1 MFLVIPLAGVS
12 IAYLCEDYPVY
23 SFLVVSNDKAIS
35 AFFKRSLS
43 KDYVVHIARTHEEAL
58 QIFLKIDIDVTFL
71 DVLLNDDGAN
81 KLIEEL
87 RQTNIDPTIVMIVP
101 EAQSILPEEC
111 RIFGECEYLK
121 KPLRKEAIENISKRA
136 LEKQELKRELGFIQS
151 HIKNLKPE
159 YTRISEWAFNK
170 QESARVP
177 YLTYK
182 EVFQKFSKVLT
193 RVYDLGKLADLT
205 VEAMAETFGVGRAVF
220 MFMDKNDGLFRPF
233 RCLGLDEITA
243 RSICFTMNQGIM
255 LWLTRNH
262 QILNKEVINREVA
275 TNKLAVR
282 EAIKIQKEMNLLQAQ
297 LCIPIFA
304 NGNLCSVI
312 ALGNKITGK
321 ALFDE
326 DIELQS
332 MLAGY
337 IGMAVENAFLYQ
349 EVNLRRIHNENVLEN
364 IPYGIIVINKDCKVN
379 IFNKNAA
386 RMLNISSDDAI
397 GKDVKY
403 IGSLFANY
411 LLRTLK
417 DKKTFKRSEVV
428 HPVTHSTYD
437 ISTSL
442 LLDDNT
448 ELGAIMIFSDLSD
461 VKKMET
467 KIKDLENLVNGYLV
481 NSENTIPPELTQAVT
496 NLSKSWFSDRHR
508 LKMEQNSLK

>member
-1 MFLVIPLAGVS
+1 MTIG
-12 IAYLCEDYPVY
+12 YLCEDDPVY
-23 SFLVVSNDKAIS
+23 SVLVVSNDKAIS

-43 KDYVVHIARTHEEAL
+43 KDHIVHIARTPEEAL

-81 KLIEEL
+81 KLVEEL
-87 RQTNIDPTIVMIVP
+87 RQVNIDPAIVMIVHESQP
-101 EAQSILPEEC
+101 ILPEEC
-111 RIFGECEYLK
+111 RISGEYEYLK
-121 KPLRKEAIENISKRA
+121 KPLRKEAIEMVLKRS

-159 YTRISEWAFNK
+159 DARLSEVAFNK

-177 YLTYK
+177 HLTYK

-220 MFMDKNDGLFRPF
+220 MFMDKNDGLFRSF

-255 LWLTRNH
+255 LWLTKNH

-321 ALFDE
+321 AFFDE
-326 DIELQS
+326 DIELLS

-364 IPYGIIVINKDCKVN
+364 IPYGFIVVN
-379 IFNKNAA
+379 N
-386 RMLNISSDDAI
+386 
-397 GKDVKY
+397 
-403 IGSLFANY
+403 
-411 LLRTLK
+411 
-417 DKKTFKRSEVV
+417 
-428 HPVTHSTYD
+428 
-437 ISTSL
+437 
-442 LLDDNT
+442 
-448 ELGAIMIFSDLSD
+448 
-461 VKKMET
+461 
-467 KIKDLENLVNGYLV
+467 
-481 NSENTIPPELTQAVT
+481 
-496 NLSKSWFSDRHR
+496 
-508 LKMEQNSLK
+508 

>member
-1 MFLVIPLAGVS
+1 MIVILGYNALAIPPAGVF
-12 IAYLCEDYPVY
+12 IGYLCEDYPVY
-23 SFLVVSNDKAIS
+23 SFLVVSSDKVIGT
-35 AFFKRSLS
+35 FFKKSLS
-43 KDYVVHIARTHEEAL
+43 KDSVVHIAKTAEEAL

-81 KLIEEL
+81 KLTEEL
-87 RQTNIDPTIVMIVP
+87 RRTNIEPTIVMIVP
-101 EAQSILPEEC
+101 ESQPMLLEEF
-111 RIFGECEYLK
+111 RISGEYEYLK
-121 KPLRKEAIENISKRA
+121 KPLRKEAVETVSKRVF
-136 LEKQELKRELGFIQS
+136 EKQELKSELGFIQS
-151 HIKNLKPE
+151 HIKNLKPDD
-159 YTRISEWAFNK
+159 TRLSELAFNK
-170 QESARVP
+170 QENARVSF
-177 YLTYK
+177 LGYK

-220 MFMDKNDGLFRPF
+220 MLLDKNDGLFRPF

-243 RSICFTMNQGIM
+243 RSICFTTNQGIM
-255 LWLTRNH
+255 P
-262 QILNKEVINREVA
+262 
-275 TNKLAVR
+275 TNKLTVR
-282 EAIKIQKEMNLLQAQ
+282 DAIKIQKEMNLLQAQ

-304 NGNLCSVI
+304 NGNLSSVI
-312 ALGNKITGK
+312 VLGNKITGK
-321 ALFDE
+321 AFFDE
-326 DIELQS
+326 DIELLS

-349 EVNLRRIHNENVLEN
+349 EANLRRIHNENVLEN

-386 RMLNISSDDAI
+386 RMLNISSDDVI

-428 HPVTHSTYD
+428 HPVTRSTYD

-442 LLDDNT
+442 LLDNNT

-508 LKMEQNSLK
+508 LKMEQNVLK